1 MVHAGSAVTSRL
13 LIIFSWA
20 MLSGLSLCA
29 LGEGAV
35 SGSGEAGRT
44 APSAEASGRQGP
56 QRPPTADRPRDAD
69 PAGVPYADL
78 IHRIATEEGVDPDLV
93 RAVIR
98 VESNFEASAVSPK
111 GARGLMQ
118 LVRGTASRYAVADP
132 FDPEANI
139 RGGVRY
145 LRFLQEL
152 FPGRLPWALAA
163 YNAGENAVLRYNGV
177 PPYRETRQYVDRVL
191 AHYGRRDQD
200 GISFANQRAHPP
212 AAPEDAR
219 GSPSAPMLFRVEGSE
234 VVLYTNVSP
243 GRRPAPRSFQ

>member
-1 MVHAGSAVTSRL
+1 MTSKP
-13 LIIFSWA
+13 LIIFSCVT
-20 MLSGLSLCA
+20 LSLLSLCA
-29 LGEGAV
+29 LGDGAA
-35 SGSGEAGRT
+35 SGSVEAGRA
-44 APSAEASGRQGP
+44 APGADVSRTRGP
-56 QRPPTADRPRDAD
+56 HRAPTVDRPREAD
-69 PAGVPYADL
+69 SSWRQYADL

-93 RAVIR
+93 RAIIR

-118 LVRGTASRYAVADP
+118 LIRGTASRYAVADP

-163 YNAGENAVLRYNGV
+163 YNAGENAVLRHNGV

-191 AHYGRRDQD
+191 AHYGRRDLD
-200 GISFANQRAHPP
+200 ANSLAIQGPHPP
-212 AAPEDAR
+212 AAPEEAQ
-219 GSPSAPMLFRVEGSE
+219 GSPSAQMIFRVEDNE

-243 GRRPAPRSFQ
+243 AHRHAPRPSQ